1 VGEFTTWSKDL
12 TVEVAGRDVINHA
25 GAAATES
32 VSHSAARLLG
42 CGPRPGLRGIRECS
56 MNCCPPRVTSP
67 SNMPTTGS
75 KLITAA

>member
-1 VGEFTTWSKDL
+1 VNTDR
-12 TVEVAGRDVINHA
+12 A
-25 GAAATES
+25 
-32 VSHSAARLLG
+32 
-42 CGPRPGLRGIRECS
+42 RGIRECS